1 MMEIFLISI
10 IFIILFFALLV
21 LMVFMKEAE
30 NDKIKNEII
39 EVDESLPEKTIIYY
53 LKKRTFFN
61 LTFFSLYTLMVMSAL
76 FSDDFSGYYEN
87 MTFGIF
93 SLIGIIA
100 TAVSFTQFFN
110 NNPQFIID
118 DSGFKIAKEDF
129 KSWADIKNERVH
141 VGKKSRILYEYKEE
155 DKDLFGI
162 YLYDANFK
170 EIKVMLKTYRA
181 RYEHSNRH
189 KIIS

>member
-1 MMEIFLISI
+1 METFLILI
-10 IFIILFFALLV
+10 IFIVLSFALLV
-21 LMVFMKEAE
+21 LMVFIKKYK

-39 EVDESLPEKTIIYY
+39 EIDESLPTKSILYY
-53 LKKRTFFN
+53 SKKRALFN
-61 LTFFSLYTLMVMSAL
+61 LIFFSLYTLMVMSAL

-87 MTFGIF
+87 VTSGIF
-93 SLIGIIA
+93 SLVGILA
-100 TAVSFTQFFN
+100 MTASFSQFFN

-118 DSGFKIAKEDF
+118 DLGFEVAKEGF
-129 KSWADIKNERVH
+129 RSWADIKNERVH

-162 YLYDANFK
+162 YLYDASFK

-181 RYEHSNRH
+181 RYENSNNN
-189 KIIS
+189 KNIS

>member
-1 MMEIFLISI
+1 METFLILI
-10 IFIILFFALLV
+10 IFIVLSFALLV
-21 LMVFMKEAE
+21 LMVFIKKHK

-39 EVDESLPEKTIIYY
+39 EIDESLPTKSILYY
-53 LKKRTFFN
+53 SKKRALFN

-87 MTFGIF
+87 VTSGIF
-93 SLIGIIA
+93 SLVGILA
-100 TAVSFTQFFN
+100 MTASFSQFLN
-110 NNPQFIID
+110 HNPQFIID
-118 DSGFKIAKEDF
+118 DLGFEIATEGF
-129 KSWADIKNERVH
+129 RSWADIKNERVH